1 MTMQDTVAT
10 SAALAPQA
18 VVDQQSSPRGSFA
31 LAGLVT
37 ATSTYLLVGALT
49 MEIPRTASPPGP
61 LFFPTIVIGLG
72 YALGLALLV
81 QGLRAR
87 RGGAGPAAGLTDAV
101 TTPAEA
107 PVRRWRS
114 LLLAVGTLVAFVLL
128 LDPVGWVIAGT
139 LLFWGLTTAL
149 GSRRPV
155 FDLAVAL
162 IMSSVIQLVFSAGLG
177 LYLPVG
183 VMGAF

>member
-1 MTMQDTVAT
+1 MTLQDTVTT
-10 SAALAPQA
+10 SAALVPHA
-18 VVDQQSSPRGSFA
+18 VDDQQSSPRGSFA

-49 MEIPRTASPPGP
+49 MEIPKTASPPGP

-81 QGLRAR
+81 QGMRAR
-87 RGGAGPAAGLTDAV
+87 RGGAVAAGRADAV
-101 TTPAEA
+101 TTQDEA

-128 LDPVGWVIAGT
+128 LDLVGWVIAGT
-139 LLFWGLTTAL
+139 LLFWGLATAL

-162 IMSSVIQLVFSAGLG
+162 IMSSIIQLVFSAGLG